1 MMAHKGYVGKVEY
14 DADAKIL
21 HGEVIGI
28 RDVVTFQADDVAGIE
43 KAFKDSVDDYLAFC
57 KERGE
62 APEKPMSGHFVVRTD
77 PELHR
82 KLSIIAEAT
91 DKSLNALV
99 TEYLSREA
107 MLELSRM
114 TAVAGEKA
122 TPARA
127 TPARRSRQRDRK
139 LAPA

>member
-1 MMAHKGYVGKVEY
+1 MMIHKGYIGKVEF
-14 DADAKIL
+14 DADARVL
-21 HGEVIGI
+21 HGEVVGI
-28 RDVVTFQADDVAGIE
+28 RDVVTFRADDVAGIE
-43 KAFKDSVDDYLAFC
+43 KAFRDSVDDYLAFC

-62 APEKPMSGHFVVRTD
+62 DPEKPASGKFVVRTD

-82 KLSIIAEAT
+82 KLSAIAEAT

-107 MLELSRM
+107 TLELSRM

-122 TPARA
+122 APMKTTRA
-127 TPARRSRQRDRK
+127 QSAQRDRK
-139 LAPA
+139 PVGT